1 MHTKLCN
8 ILFLI
13 RKEKKNMNKK
23 EKNEEKKEGSQLLSD
38 EAKTWISRMNFR
50 AEMGGAYV
58 AGLRGIEETFESREV
73 ARAVASRLKSA
84 NLDNVMLKP
93 YSKKRDLTVSSLKS
107 ADGPRK
113 LLEGSFGLQ
122 RIESGSFSEIG
133 MAIDTMVY
141 MTEGNK
147 DCLSEPEEV
156 TVAIPILGIT
166 VQGHTDGSAFD
177 EKPVE
182 IKTVQTFTPQI
193 GFTSHS
199 NNKSPFWN
207 INRYLMQLGLYQL
220 AKERNGFLVIVAR
233 DTGAVV
239 CFEVDYEHAKRT
251 LSYHFKKWLK
261 RDICGFRSSIE
272 SYKKDGKGNARN
284 RDNYSINR
292 EEVLG

>member
-1 MHTKLCN
+1 
-8 ILFLI
+8 
-13 RKEKKNMNKK
+13 MNKENNNENK
-23 EKNEEKKEGSQLLSD
+23 EESHLLSY

-84 NLDNVMLKP
+84 ESNDVTLQP
-93 YSKKRDLTVSSLKS
+93 YNKTRELTASSLKS

-133 MAIDTMVY
+133 MAIDTMVH
-141 MTEGNK
+141 MAEGNK
-147 DCLSEPEEV
+147 DCLSKPEEV
-156 TVAIPILGIT
+156 TVVIPILGIT
-166 VQGHTDGSAFD
+166 VQGHTDGIAFD

-193 GFTSHS
+193 GFTSHRD
-199 NNKSPFWN
+199 NRSPFRN

-220 AKERNGFLVIVAR
+220 AMKTNGFLVIVAR

-239 CFEVDYEHAKRT
+239 CFEVDYENAKRT
-251 LSYHFKKWLK
+251 LAYRFEKWL
-261 RDICGFRSSIE
+261 RGDICGFRSSIE
-272 SYKKDGKGNARN
+272 IYKKSGLGNARIH
-284 RDNYSINR
+284 DNYTTNK